1 MMIGLEVMK
10 PSIIIRKL
18 QGKNNY
24 KTSMEFLNS
33 KTTTVTFSKSLLN
46 SQPFYKKNTVLFTVT
61 MKMKMENERTQTGLI
76 KLSHQANH

>member
-24 KTSMEFLNS
+24 KTSMEFLNI
-33 KTTTVTFSKSLLN
+33 TTVTFSKSLLN
-46 SQPFYKKNTVLFTVT
+46 SQPFCKKNTVLFTVT